1 MIEKFDKPTLK
12 TVREAL
18 ATALDGL
25 QGELGIKLEIGNI
38 SYSANQFTAKLT
50 GSLLG
55 HDPLADEWERYA
67 NIYDLDVTWIGRGF
81 VFNGKTYTVVGLD
94 TKKRKYPVIASC
106 GDKRYKFPAAVVI
119 KRMAA

>member
-25 QGELGIKLEIGNI
+25 QGELGINLEIGNI

-106 GDKRYKFPAAVVI
+106 N
-119 KRMAA
+119 